1 MDHEGDESR
10 DRYIE
15 RNGQVRQ
22 FKPSAKGKWDVLNP
36 STMQVSV
43 GDQIRVTAGFMEGK
57 NVFKNNDIA
66 QVREVTDTELVLHDG
81 RRMRRDGARIDQ
93 GVCITSH
100 ASQCRTVD
108 QVVVMP
114 DGMSAYRELETRCM
128 STHATKQNCVNR

>member
-1 MDHEGDESR
+1 M
-10 DRYIE
+10 
-15 RNGQVRQ
+15 
-22 FKPSAKGKWDVLNP
+22 
-36 STMQVSV
+36 
-43 GDQIRVTAGFMEGK
+43 GDQIRVTAGFREGK
-57 NVFKNNDIA
+57 NVFKNNDVA

-128 STHATKQNCVNR
+128 STRATRQNCVNR